1 MITYYA
7 AKRTTS
13 TNDFYAAGNRL
24 SGLQNGLAIS
34 GDYMS
39 AASFLGIAGS
49 IAVYG
54 FDGFFYSIGFLASY
68 VIVQYIVAEPLHNLG
83 RYTMAD
89 AVAVRFGEK
98 RLRGCIAVNN
108 MMITIFY
115 MIAQLVGAGWLVH
128 LLFGLETSLAIV
140 LVGGLMTVY
149 VTFGGMLATSW
160 VQIVKSILLVSST
173 FIVSLI
179 VLARFDWDLLG
190 LFESMKRATP
200 LQERF
205 LMAGNMFDHPLD
217 MLSFNMAL
225 VLGTAGLPHIIARFY
240 TVRDPRTVRA
250 SVRTA
255 TFTIGVFTP

>member
-1 MITYYA
+1 MNISGIVFFLAIVVGTLMITYYA

-68 VIVQYIVAEPLHNLG
+68 VIVQYIIAEPLHNLG

-89 AVAVRFGEK
+89 AVAVRFSEK

-108 MMITIFY
+108 MMITVFY

-149 VTFGGMLATSW
+149 VTFGGMLARL
-160 VQIVKSILLVSST
+160 IRIHEAGDPIAGAVS
-173 FIVSLI
+173 
-179 VLARFDWDLLG
+179 DG
-190 LFESMKRATP
+190 
-200 LQERF
+200 
-205 LMAGNMFDHPLD
+205 G
-217 MLSFNMAL
+217 
-225 VLGTAGLPHIIARFY
+225 
-240 TVRDPRTVRA
+240 
-250 SVRTA
+250 
-255 TFTIGVFTP
+255 